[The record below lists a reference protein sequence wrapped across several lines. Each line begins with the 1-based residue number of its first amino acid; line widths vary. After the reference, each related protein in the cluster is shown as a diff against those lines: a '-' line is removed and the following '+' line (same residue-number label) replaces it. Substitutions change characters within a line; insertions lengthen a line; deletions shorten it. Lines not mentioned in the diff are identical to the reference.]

1 MPPDL
6 PRGYRFHPTDAEL
19 INHHLKPKLL
29 GHQTHGKSII
39 PEVDLRKVEPW
50 DLPETSRLDT
60 SEWYVFNL
68 RHRAGLSSR
77 VDRATPGGY
86 WKSVG
91 KERAV
96 KDDGNNRMVIGMKKT
111 FCHYTGKAPKGT
123 RNKDWIMHEYRVE
136 GRQWED
142 LFKVR
147 GEYVLCRI
155 FIKKQAT
162 VSTFSQ
168 PEQQGHYID
177 DFLSSGQLD
186 AYGTR
191 ELDNWTSME
200 LGNLATENDAVRPAS
215 DQQERPSPIED
226 GWVPYLSTQMDHI
239 DNYLLQSCGV
249 LLEETCASIVMKKD
263 DDAPDQSKSSGSS
276 TLLASAKGHFNL
288 TDDLQE
294 EATDQWNFTNNSPL
308 DFLKYRHPCLYA
320 SSENIF
326 GREEVYEKVIQ
337 ILLQPVDSSEPSNE
351 YRYSSLSPVC
361 SKRAR
366 KQDMGV
372 LSIIGEAGFGKTH
385 LTKFIYNDPR
395 VDNYFHLKMWIHMSD
410 FDVTLLIEEIVKCV
424 TGCNQSFLNQNALQ
438 EILKENIMSRR
449 FLVVLDG
456 MWPEAEDILDWSEWQ
471 KFCTQLKFGM
481 EGSKLLVTTR
491 SQKVGEL
498 VATMGAILL
507 NGLPDDSY
515 WSFFDSR
522 ALALECA
529 NEDNVL
535 EKVKG
540 IAVKLKGSLLAAEV
554 LGGLLRSYAVQYN
567 TMVDRILQSLQE
579 ENVTLAALQFG
590 YHCIPSHLKVCLL
603 LCSLFPKS
611 YHFDKDLLVDIFTV
625 VANCVSP
632 VGNPDKEDLGADYF
646 VDLMAS
652 CFLQKAPLLL
662 DHFVIHDLLHD
673 MLRSA
678 SSEENVRI
686 TNGKS
691 EILKT
696 VHHLSVWADDLELRN
711 LMELGNQKQLVS
723 LLVLKKLKVKL
734 DTIIHFWC
742 NHLTKLHWLNLSGCV
757 ITVLPEN
764 IGNLKFLR
772 FLDVSYTR
780 IVSLPDG
787 LCYLHNLMIL
797 RVLDCPLEAFPPRF
811 NNLINLRKLYARSA
825 MFSKIF
831 KIGNLTSLR
840 DLPLFVVSAM
850 PGYRIEEL
858 EGLKHLHG
866 SLHVRSLENIK
877 DTGEA
882 TRAKLSDKQYI
893 DKLVLE
899 WSSRRVASSCRRD
912 FGLDE
917 EVLEALQPHPN
928 LKLLQLTH
936 YFGST
941 IPTWLTTDK
950 LLFLRGVWL
959 ENCCNLLDIP
969 SLPSSI
975 TELKL
980 INVGLHSLPLL
991 WEESEELTDFDRIKT
1006 TSSIKSTLLSR
1017 VHIECCPNLSNIDDW
1032 LLPHHLPA
1040 LRSIQ
1045 VSGCYD
1051 LSSVPVER
1059 FSGFTHLEKLEIFD
1073 CPNLVA
1079 CCQMSLPSSIKQLSI
1094 GRCGDLDRSFPNCL
1108 SNVTS
1113 LTSLS
1118 MKNCPRITSLPW
1130 KRFQG
1135 YNSLEK
1141 LEIVD
1146 CPNITDSE
1154 KFVLPTSVRC
1164 LILNSCGDFVKSL
1177 PGCLENLTSLTTLE
1191 IRNCPHITELP
1202 FQILQHLTALRYFTL
1217 ENCDELRLLELPCF
1231 LYLKSFSILNCS
1243 KLNDP
1248 EMIVSED
1255 DEEQTN
1261 FPALESLLVDKTS
1274 VIQLPCLWKRS
1285 RSILKLEINGSSEE
1299 QIFTG
1304 DRKEWFRSLSSLQE
1318 LCIHN
1323 CINLQS
1329 LPEVLSSTPS
1339 LRMLR
1344 IYGCPKLT
1352 YLSEDSLPRSL
1363 RSLAFSN
1370 CNPVLM
1376 AQLADVKSRM
1386 KYRDY
1391 SDN

>member
-1 MPPDL
+1 M
-6 PRGYRFHPTDAEL
+6 
-19 INHHLKPKLL
+19 
-29 GHQTHGKSII
+29 
-39 PEVDLRKVEPW
+39 
-50 DLPETSRLDT
+50 
-60 SEWYVFNL
+60 
-68 RHRAGLSSR
+68 
-77 VDRATPGGY
+77 
-86 WKSVG
+86 
-91 KERAV
+91 
-96 KDDGNNRMVIGMKKT
+96 
-111 FCHYTGKAPKGT
+111 
-123 RNKDWIMHEYRVE
+123 
-136 GRQWED
+136 
-142 LFKVR
+142 
-147 GEYVLCRI
+147 
-155 FIKKQAT
+155 
-162 VSTFSQ
+162 
-168 PEQQGHYID
+168 
-177 DFLSSGQLD
+177 
-186 AYGTR
+186 
-191 ELDNWTSME
+191 
-200 LGNLATENDAVRPAS
+200 
-215 DQQERPSPIED
+215 
-226 GWVPYLSTQMDHI
+226 
-239 DNYLLQSCGV
+239 
-249 LLEETCASIVMKKD
+249 
-263 DDAPDQSKSSGSS
+263 
-276 TLLASAKGHFNL
+276 
-288 TDDLQE
+288 
-294 EATDQWNFTNNSPL
+294 
-308 DFLKYRHPCLYA
+308 
-320 SSENIF
+320 
-326 GREEVYEKVIQ
+326 
-337 ILLQPVDSSEPSNE
+337 
-351 YRYSSLSPVC
+351 
-361 SKRAR
+361 
-366 KQDMGV
+366 
-372 LSIIGEAGFGKTH
+372 
-385 LTKFIYNDPR
+385 
-395 VDNYFHLKMWIHMSD
+395 
-410 FDVTLLIEEIVKCV
+410 
-424 TGCNQSFLNQNALQ
+424 
-438 EILKENIMSRR
+438 
-449 FLVVLDG
+449 
-456 MWPEAEDILDWSEWQ
+456 
-471 KFCTQLKFGM
+471 
-481 EGSKLLVTTR
+481 
-491 SQKVGEL
+491 
-498 VATMGAILL
+498 
-507 NGLPDDSY
+507 
-515 WSFFDSR
+515 
-522 ALALECA
+522 
-529 NEDNVL
+529 
-535 EKVKG
+535 
-540 IAVKLKGSLLAAEV
+540 
-554 LGGLLRSYAVQYN
+554 
-567 TMVDRILQSLQE
+567 
-579 ENVTLAALQFG
+579 
-590 YHCIPSHLKVCLL
+590 
-603 LCSLFPKS
+603 
-611 YHFDKDLLVDIFTV
+611 
-625 VANCVSP
+625 
-632 VGNPDKEDLGADYF
+632 
-646 VDLMAS
+646 
-652 CFLQKAPLLL
+652 
-662 DHFVIHDLLHD
+662 
-673 MLRSA
+673 
-678 SSEENVRI
+678 
-686 TNGKS
+686 
-691 EILKT
+691 
-696 VHHLSVWADDLELRN
+696 
-711 LMELGNQKQLVS
+711 
-723 LLVLKKLKVKL
+723 
-734 DTIIHFWC
+734 
-742 NHLTKLHWLNLSGCV
+742 
-757 ITVLPEN
+757 LPEN

-1231 LYLKSFSILNCS
+1231 LYLKSFSILNCA